1 MIFLLDVNVLIALG
15 DANHPH
21 RLAALRFLESS
32 ATVDK
37 TLRAFAS
44 PREIPD
50 PCFLDC
56 GGWTPNGKYP
66 TNG

>member
-32 ATVDK
+32 TTVDK

-44 PREIPD
+44 SREPLS
-50 PCFLDC
+50 PSA
-56 GGWTPNGKYP
+56 
-66 TNG
+66 